1 MKKGLTVIKYIL
13 LSLLLFIGG
22 VMTEVSPTD
31 FARLTA
37 QDLQKRIQDKKDD
50 PSTNNNPSVK
60 DNLDEHDTAQ
70 KDKDKKA
77 EENYTRYYYSLL
89 GGTEKKCYEDVC
101 NTIEKE
107 GTSVELEGID
117 KDQLAKI
124 FRSVYLDWPEYFWL
138 DCLQYTYVTNPTG
151 VTLNLNY
158 NYTGAER
165 EKREA
170 IVKQRSEEILAGVP
184 TGGSD
189 YDKVKYVFETLVDMT
204 EYDLSAPDN
213 QNIYSVFG
221 NWKTVCAGY
230 AGATKYLLD
239 RAGVECIKVSGTGN
253 GEAHAWNI
261 VKCDGQYYYVDT
273 TWGDP
278 GYREL
283 QGEDVSKDFT
293 AYEYLCCSG
302 QMLNQTHTPDST
314 YPLPECTDTSLEY
327 YRMKGRYLETADAGV
342 TLDIM
347 KTAYKQGK
355 KYTKIQYAS
364 NDLMNQI
371 MAQLDNNLSQQM
383 MDYIQTQGGQIPTGM
398 RWEYQN
404 ASNVL
409 IIYWE

>member
-1 MKKGLTVIKYIL
+1 MI
-13 LSLLLFIGG
+13 
-22 VMTEVSPTD
+22 
-31 FARLTA
+31 
-37 QDLQKRIQDKKDD
+37 
-50 PSTNNNPSVK
+50 
-60 DNLDEHDTAQ
+60 
-70 KDKDKKA
+70 
-77 EENYTRYYYSLL
+77 
-89 GGTEKKCYEDVC
+89 
-101 NTIEKE
+101 
-107 GTSVELEGID
+107 
-117 KDQLAKI
+117 
-124 FRSVYLDWPEYFWL
+124 
-138 DCLQYTYVTNPTG
+138 
-151 VTLNLNY
+151 LNLNY

-170 IVKQRSEEILAGVP
+170 IVKQQSEEILAGVP
-184 TGGSD
+184 AGGSD

-221 NWKTVCAGY
+221 NWTTVCAGY

-239 RAGVECIKVSGTGN
+239 RAGVDCIWVTGTG
-253 GEAHAWNI
+253 GGGPHAWNI

-283 QGEDVSKDFT
+283 QGEDVTKDFI

-327 YRMKGRYLETADAGV
+327 YRMKGRYLETADAGM

-347 KTAYKQGK
+347 KQAYNDGK

-371 MAQLDNNLSQQM
+371 MEQLKGDLSQQM
-383 MDYIQTQGGQIPTGM
+383 MEYMQAQSGQEPKET
-398 RWEYQN
+398 RWEYQP
-404 ASNVL
+404 ASSVL
-409 IIYWE
+409 IVYWE